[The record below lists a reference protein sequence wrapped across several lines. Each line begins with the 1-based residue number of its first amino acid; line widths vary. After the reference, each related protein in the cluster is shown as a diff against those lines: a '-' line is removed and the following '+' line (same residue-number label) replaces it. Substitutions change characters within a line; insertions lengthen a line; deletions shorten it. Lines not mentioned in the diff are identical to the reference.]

1 MSIPFSESQPFLKF
15 LAKWQANLPSINLNQ
30 AIPNPNQT
38 AVICVDMINGFCHFG
53 ALSSPRVHSII
64 EPVVELFQR
73 AQAAGVPHFLLTQD
87 SHEPDAVE
95 FGQFPP
101 HCVRGTLE
109 AETIPEIRS
118 LPFFDQMVLFEKNS
132 IQSGL
137 NTGLNEWLAAHPQV
151 ETFILVGDCTD
162 LCIYQLAMHLRL
174 DANTR
179 QLQRRVILPADCSQ
193 TYDLSVTVAKQ
204 IGAMPHD
211 GDLLHSIFLYHLAL
225 NGVEVVASLVS

>member
-1 MSIPFSESQPFLKF
+1 MTTPFRSSQPFLKF
-15 LAKWQANLPSINLNQ
+15 LADWQADLPILAIQQ
-30 AIPNPNQT
+30 AVPNPLQA

-53 ALSSPRVHSII
+53 ALSSPRVRSII
-64 EPVVELFQR
+64 EPVTGLMQR
-73 AQAAGVPHFLLTQD
+73 ARAAGVPHFLLTQD
-87 SHEPDAVE
+87 THEPDAVE

-137 NTGLNEWLAAHPQV
+137 NTGLNDWLAAHPQV
-151 ETFILVGDCTD
+151 DTFILVGDCTD

-174 DANTR
+174 DANAR
-179 QLQRRVILPADCSQ
+179 QMQRRVILPADCSQ
-193 TYDLSVTVAKQ
+193 TYDMSVETAAQ
-204 IGAMPHD
+204 FGAMPHD
-211 GDLLHSIFLYHLAL
+211 GELLHDIFLYHMAL
-225 NGVEVVASLVS
+225 NGVELAAKIV

>member
-15 LAKWQANLPSINLNQ
+15 LAKWQANLPSITLNQ

-38 AVICVDMINGFCHFG
+38 AIICVDMINGFCHFG

-64 EPVVELFQR
+64 EPVMELFQR

-87 SHEPDAVE
+87 THEPDAVE

-118 LPFFDQMVLFEKNS
+118 LPFFDQIVLFEKNS

-137 NTGLNEWLAAHPQV
+137 NTGLNEWLAANPQV

-179 QLQRRVILPADCSQ
+179 QLQRRVILPAECSQ
-193 TYDLSVTVAKQ
+193 TYDLSVPVAKQ

-211 GDLLHSIFLYHLAL
+211 GNLLHSIFLYHMAL
-225 NGVEVVASLVS
+225 NGVEVVAEIS

>member
-1 MSIPFSESQPFLKF
+1 MSTPFSESRPFLKF
-15 LAKWQANLPSINLNQ
+15 LAKWQADLPSFTLNQ

-64 EPVVELFQR
+64 ESVVALFQSTH
-73 AQAAGVPHFLLTQD
+73 AAGVPHFLLTQD
-87 SHEPDAVE
+87 THVPDAVE

-109 AETIPEIRS
+109 AETVPEIRS

-132 IQSGL
+132 IQAGL
-137 NTGLNEWLAAHPQV
+137 NTGLNDWLVAHPAV
-151 ETFILVGDCTD
+151 DTFILVGDCTD

-174 DANTR
+174 DANAR
-179 QLQRRVILPADCSQ
+179 QLQRRVMVPAECSQ
-193 TYDLSVTVAKQ
+193 TYDISVPLAAQ

-211 GDLLHSIFLYHLAL
+211 GNLLHSIFLYHMAL
-225 NGVEVVASLVS
+225 NGVEVVAEIS

>member
-1 MSIPFSESQPFLKF
+1 MSTPFSESRPFLKF
-15 LAKWQANLPSINLNQ
+15 LAKWQADLPSLPLEQ
-30 AIPNPNQT
+30 AIPHPDQT

-87 SHEPDAVE
+87 THEPDAVE

-137 NTGLNEWLAAHPQV
+137 NTGLNDWLAAHPAV
-151 ETFILVGDCTD
+151 DTFILVGDCTD

-174 DANTR
+174 EANAC
-179 QLQRRVILPADCSQ
+179 QMQRRVILPADCSQ
-193 TYDLSVTVAKQ
+193 TYDISVPVAKQ

-211 GDLLHSIFLYHLAL
+211 GELLHSIFLYHMAL
-225 NGVEVVASLVS
+225 NGVEVVAEIS

>member
-1 MSIPFSESQPFLKF
+1 MSTPFAESRPFLKF
-15 LAKWQANLPSINLNQ
+15 LAKWQADLPSTTLNQ
-30 AIPNPNQT
+30 AIPNPDQT

-64 EPVVELFQR
+64 EPVVALFQL
-73 AQAAGVPHFLLTQD
+73 AHAAGVPHFLLTQD
-87 SHEPDAVE
+87 THEPDAVE

-137 NTGLNEWLAAHPQV
+137 NTGLNDWLAAHPQV
-151 ETFILVGDCTD
+151 DTFILVGDCTD

-174 DANTR
+174 DANAR

-193 TYDLSVTVAKQ
+193 TYDISVPLAAQ
-204 IGAMPHD
+204 IGALPHD
-211 GDLLHSIFLYHLAL
+211 GDLLHSIFLYHMVL
-225 NGVEVVASLVS
+225 NGVEVVASLAS